1 MTEKT
6 TKLDRETKT
15 EKIFSMASN
24 RGFFFNTANIYGG
37 KAGFFTYG
45 HLGKSLKNNWE
56 SLWKKHFLNLN
67 ENFHEIQSNSILP
80 ESVFKA
86 SGHIENFNDPLVE
99 CKKCN
104 SRFRADHILE
114 EDGLEDAEAL
124 SLEEMNKEISNRG
137 LKCQKCKGE
146 LIDAR
151 QFNMMFP
158 IEIGFSGDK
167 AYLSP
172 ETAQGAFLTF
182 KDEFFATRSKLP
194 LGLAIVDKAYRNE
207 ISPRQGFF
215 RLREFTQ
222 AELQIF
228 FDADLIN
235 EHKNWKEVENKTLLI
250 KFAGEKEIKEI
261 TCKELNSK
269 HKIPKFYIYHASK
282 VQDFYLEK
290 AGVPKEKFRLREL
303 DEKERAFYNKIH
315 FDVEVDF
322 GTLGGFKEVG
332 GVHYRTDH
340 DLTGHQK
347 VSKKNLMVNIEGKK
361 FIPHVLELSFGV
373 DRNVFMLLD
382 MFFDEKEGNNI
393 LKLPLKLAPTKVA
406 IFPLVKKD
414 EKLVQTA
421 KDLHKELREEYDV
434 IYDEAGSVGK
444 RYARNDEAGT
454 PFCITVDG
462 ESEEDKSI
470 TIRNRDDGEQKRVK
484 IDETKDTLRKLI
496 SGEIE
501 FKELC

>member
-1 MTEKT
+1 MTNKQT
-6 TKLDRETKT
+6 REEKT
-15 EKIFSMASN
+15 EKIFSIASN
-24 RGFFFNTANIYGG
+24 RGFFFNTASIYGG

-56 SLWKKHFLNLN
+56 SSWKKYFLNLD
-67 ENFHEIQSNSILP
+67 ENFYEIQSNSILP
-80 ESVFKA
+80 ENVFKA

-104 SRFRADHILE
+104 SRFRADHLLE
-114 EDGLEDAEAL
+114 EKGIVDAEAL
-124 SLEEMNKEISNRG
+124 SLDKMNEEISKLNLR
-137 LKCQKCKGE
+137 CPKCKGE

-158 IEIGFSGDK
+158 INIGFAGDT

-172 ETAQGAFLTF
+172 ETAQGAYLTF
-182 KDEFFATRSKLP
+182 KDEFFATRGQLP

-228 FDADLIN
+228 FDADQIN
-235 EHKNWKEVENKTLLI
+235 EHKNWNEIKDKTLFI
-250 KFAGEKEIKEI
+250 KFANDQTVQEIK
-261 TCKELNSK
+261 CDKLNSS
-269 HKIPKFYIYHASK
+269 HKIPKFYIYHVAK
-282 VQDFYLEK
+282 VQEFYLDIIK
-290 AGVPKEKFRLREL
+290 VPKEKFRFREL
-303 DEKERAFYNKIH
+303 NETERAFYNKVH

-322 GTLGGFKEVG
+322 RTLGGFKEVG

-340 DLTGHQK
+340 DLSGHQK
-347 VSKKNLMVNIEGKK
+347 TSNKNLSVNIDGKK

-382 MFFDEKEGNNI
+382 IFFNEKENNTI
-393 LKLPLKLAPTKVA
+393 LKLPPKLAPIKVA

-414 EKLVQTA
+414 KKLVQIA
-421 KDLHKELREEYDV
+421 RNIYNDLQQEWDV
-434 IYDEAGSVGK
+434 SYDESGSIGK
-444 RYARNDEAGT
+444 RYARNDEIGT
-454 PFCITVDG
+454 PFCITVD
-462 ESEEDKSI
+462 SDSI
-470 TIRNRDDGEQKRVK
+470 EKNDVTIRNRDDGKQKSVK
-484 IDETKDTLRKLI
+484 IDKLRNVLRELISEETKFENL
-496 SGEIE
+496 
-501 FKELC
+501 